1 MSSSSAS
8 PADLADAI
16 RRQAVQAGAE
26 TPAVRGADWRLATV
40 ATVNT
45 DGTII
50 TTDGITARRLETY
63 RAPAV
68 NDVIVVTVSGNGNWI
83 AAGRMATTLDT
94 VGTKLFARKTA
105 NTARNTTTTLA
116 DDPHL
121 TVTVTANAVYELALT
136 LFWTGP
142 NAGGIKGAFAV
153 PSGTAGRWSLYG
165 PDVSMTAGGNTAQV
179 RADSVGS
186 LTTALPAGSS
196 DTSHAMTAQPTG
208 LVVVGGTG
216 GSFTFQWAQNT
227 SNASDTTL
235 FTHSWM
241 SLIRVA

>member
-1 MSSSSAS
+1 MSDSAS

-40 ATVNT
+40 QTVNS
-45 DGTII
+45 DGTVV

-63 RAPAV
+63 RAPAAS
-68 NDVIVVTVSGNGNWI
+68 DVIVITVSGSGNWI
-83 AAGRMATTLDT
+83 TAGRMATTLDT
-94 VGTKLFARKTA
+94 VGSKLFARKTA
-105 NTARNTTTTLA
+105 STGRNTTTTLA

-121 TVTVTANAVYELALT
+121 TVTVTAGAVYELALT

-142 NAGGIKGAFAV
+142 NAGGIKLAFNI
-153 PSGTAGRWSLYG
+153 PSGTTGRWSAYG
-165 PDVSMTAGGNTAQV
+165 PDLSMTSGGNTAQV

-186 LTTALPAGSS
+186 LTTAIPIGAS

-208 LVVVGGTG
+208 LVVA
-216 GSFTFQWAQNT
+216 GSSGAFTLQWAQNA
-227 SNASDTTL
+227 SNGSDTTL

-241 SLIRVA
+241 SLTRVA